1 MDAGTI
7 SVSSTVVASGSQMSR
22 EVGDETVILSFDE
35 GTYYGLNEVGTRIW
49 ALIQEP
55 RSVAEVCT
63 AISEEY
69 DVERER
75 CEADV
80 LELLRNLAR
89 EELVE
94 VRS

>member
-7 SVSSTVVASGSQMSR
+7 SASSTVVASGNQMSR
-22 EVGDETVILSFDE
+22 EVGEETVILSFDE
-35 GTYYGLNEVGTRIW
+35 GTYYGLNDVGTRVW

-55 RSVAEVCT
+55 RSVADVCAT
-63 AISEEY
+63 ISREY
-69 DVERER
+69 DVEPER

-80 LELLRNLAR
+80 LELLRELAR

-94 VRS
+94 VRK